1 MAAFT
6 RLDVLNTI
14 IKTGLVPVF
23 YHPDV
28 EVAKKVA
35 QACSTGGCP
44 VLEFTNRGDFAP
56 EVFKELSRYLR
67 RETPGIVLGVGSVI
81 DEATAAMYVAYG
93 ANFVVGPLLNPAVAR
108 FCNRRKIPYMPGC
121 GSATEISEAEELG
134 AEIVKVFP
142 GDSVGGPNFVKS
154 ILGPCPWTRIMPTGG
169 VEATKESITA
179 WFKAGVA
186 AVGIGSHLIKK
197 ELLDAG
203 DYDSIAAKTAQVL
216 MWIRQARGVPVFLG
230 IEHIGLHPFA
240 GATAKVI
247 ADWYG
252 QVFGFQVKEGNS
264 GIFVEGAGDGRI
276 EVMKDGGTD
285 RCHVAVAVS
294 DFEAAVAALRAKG
307 IQLEE
312 AKVKPDTKAVFLAQP
327 DPAGNRV
334 HLLWRRE
341 RDRAICDT

>member
-14 IKTGLVPVF
+14 IRTGLVPVF

-67 RETPGIVLGVGSVI
+67 KEAPGIILGVGSVI
-81 DEATAAMYVAYG
+81 DEPTAALYVAYG

-108 FCNRRKIPYMPGC
+108 YCNRRKIPYMPGC

-134 AEIVKVFP
+134 SEIVKVFP

-169 VEATKESITA
+169 VETTSESITA

-186 AVGIGSHLIKK
+186 AVGIGSNLIKK
-197 ELLDAG
+197 EYLDAG
-203 DYDSIAAKTAQVL
+203 DYAGIAAKTAQVL
-216 MWIRQARGVPVFLG
+216 GLIRQARGVGLFLG
-230 IEHIGLHPFA
+230 VEHTGLNPFA
-240 GATAKVI
+240 GASGKDI
-247 ADWYG
+247 AAWYG

-264 GIFVEGAGDGRI
+264 SIFVEGSGAGRI
-276 EVMKDGGTD
+276 EVMKEGGSD
-285 RCHVAVAVS
+285 RSHLAITVS
-294 DFEAAVAALRAKG
+294 DFDAAVSALQAKG
-307 IQLEE
+307 IELEE
-312 AKVKPDTKAVFLAQP
+312 PKIKPDLKAVFLKQT
-327 DPAGNRV
+327 DPAGNQV
-334 HLLWRRE
+334 HLLWRR
-341 RDRAICDT
+341 

>member
-6 RLDVLNTI
+6 RLDVLNTVI
-14 IKTGLVPVF
+14 RTGLVPVF

-35 QACSTGGCP
+35 QACSAGGCP

-56 EVFKELSRYLR
+56 EVFKELSLYLR
-67 RETPGIVLGVGSVI
+67 REAPGVILGVGSII
-81 DEATAAMYVAYG
+81 DEATAALYVAYG

-108 FCNRRKIPYMPGC
+108 YCNRRKVPYMPGC

-134 AEIVKVFP
+134 VEIVKVFP
-142 GDSVGGPNFVKS
+142 GDSVGGPNFVKA

-186 AVGIGSHLIKK
+186 AVGIGSQLVKK
-197 ELLDAG
+197 DLLDAG
-203 DYDSIAAKTAQVL
+203 DYEGISAKTAQVL
-216 MWIRQARGVPVFLG
+216 AWIRQARGVPVFLG
-230 IEHIGLHPFA
+230 IEHLGLYPFA
-240 GATAKVI
+240 GATGKAI

-252 QVFGFQVKEGNS
+252 QVFGLQVKEGNTNF
-264 GIFVEGAGDGRI
+264 FVTGAGEGRI
-276 EVMKDGGTD
+276 EVMKAGDTD
-285 RCHVAVAVS
+285 RCHVAVTVS
-294 DFEAAVAALRAKG
+294 DFEAAVAALQAKG
-307 IQLEE
+307 LQLEDLRVKPE
-312 AKVKPDTKAVFLAQP
+312 AKAAYLVQT

-334 HLLWRRE
+334 HLIWRR
-341 RDRAICDT
+341 